1 MHNLCGSTTNLPI
14 GTKRL
19 LGLGLNYCIKKP
31 YPDNNIEETI
41 DKFIRDIRSTHYWNN
56 IHEDDPLNQRKYIPK
71 LYIKSDHWE
80 PKAASPE
87 VEEAVS
93 TFVDRLT
100 QEHHKYHKR
109 WSKPNLTKQQFQ
121 LLKYLKN
128 NDLLIVVPSDKN
140 LGPVIMERSVYIRR
154 CLDGFLNLPTQYER
168 LQNKEHIRTDKKLHY
183 TMDRF
188 IGNKYSTT
196 IEESIRADF
205 FNRGRKLHGTNIAKF
220 RATVKVHKLPAQ
232 KLRPVIAKCGTSIE
246 CLSKWLDY
254 ELQKL
259 KKYIPTYIKNSEE
272 YHHKITSRRW
282 PAGTRIIAADATAM
296 YDNIE
301 IDHGIEAIKLWLDS
315 LKDELPGDY
324 PHEAI
329 LDALNVVMRNNLAE
343 FGDCHFKQIR
353 GTAMGTSVAVIYAG
367 LYYGWHEK
375 AKLLPTYDQFILDMS
390 RFVDDMTV
398 LWLGS
403 HNDYLNF
410 KRDVNNYGILK
421 WTMEEPSNKAI
432 FLDLDMTIS
441 EEGVIST
448 RTFQKP
454 MNLYL
459 YIPPQS
465 AHQDGLMK
473 GIVYGELKRYL
484 WQNTKREDYIKMV
497 SKFFQRCLKRNW
509 PYKRLYRIFIDANRK
524 LADSKSSQATQNAT
538 MSQEQHDN
546 EGNKKRDRV
555 FLKLKFH
562 PNYIPRKK
570 IRELYEEELE
580 DVLRDQLGVDQF
592 TICYSRAQSISDCV
606 VRSRLHQ
613 AEGETVSTFLGGV
626 T

>member
-1 MHNLCGSTTNLPI
+1 MIL
-14 GTKRL
+14 
-19 LGLGLNYCIKKP
+19 
-31 YPDNNIEETI
+31 
-41 DKFIRDIRSTHYWNN
+41 
-56 IHEDDPLNQRKYIPK
+56 HE
-71 LYIKSDHWE
+71 
-80 PKAASPE
+80 
-87 VEEAVS
+87 
-93 TFVDRLT
+93 
-100 QEHHKYHKR
+100 
-109 WSKPNLTKQQFQ
+109 
-121 LLKYLKN
+121 LLKYPQIELAVGLELDQAVVRSSFKHFDTQPHFDDERVKWWFGDASKTLQILPDDYYGSFDLVVI
-128 NDLLIVVPSDKN
+128 DLLSYVVESLMVQDLN
-140 LGPVIMERSVYIRR
+140 I
-154 CLDGFLNLPTQYER
+154 LDAAMQLLNPEGIISYNDDFVSRTHGDYAKYTVDLNFLDVPLICQTHVN
-168 LQNKEHIRTDKKLHY
+168 
-183 TMDRF
+183 
-188 IGNKYSTT
+188 IGSNGVDFF
-196 IEESIRADF
+196 RAD
-205 FNRGRKLHGTNIAKF
+205 
-220 RATVKVHKLPAQ
+220 Q
-232 KLRPVIAKCGTSIE
+232 
-246 CLSKWLDY
+246 Y
-254 ELQKL
+254 
-259 KKYIPTYIKNSEE
+259 
-272 YHHKITSRRW
+272 
-282 PAGTRIIAADATAM
+282 
-296 YDNIE
+296 
-301 IDHGIEAIKLWLDS
+301 DHGIEAIKLWLDS

-329 LDALNVVMRNNLAE
+329 LDALDVVMRNNLAE

-375 AKLLPTYDQFILDMS
+375 AKLLPTYSQFILDMS

-421 WTMEEPSNKAI
+421 WTMEDPSNKAI

-484 WQNTKREDYIKMV
+484 WQNTKRGDYIKMV

-580 DVLRDQLGVDQF
+580 DVLRDQLGVNQF
-592 TICYSRAQSISDCV
+592 TICYSRAQNISDCV